1 MKKTKYSDLNIR
13 PSKILLNEKSH
24 PEKRLSFFNN
34 NNSTME
40 RIEQI
45 FGCPVKYKT
54 PLKLVNIG
62 LFCLY

>member
-13 PSKILLNEKSH
+13 PSQILLNEKSH
-24 PEKRLSFFNN
+24 PDKSLSFFN

-45 FGCPVKYKT
+45 FGCPVKDKT

>member
-13 PSKILLNEKSH
+13 PSKILLNEKLH
-24 PEKRLSFFNN
+24 PDKSLSFFN

-45 FGCPVKYKT
+45 FGYSCIDKI
-54 PLKLVNIG
+54 L
-62 LFCLY
+62 